1 MRPWPQMRP
10 DFIADLIT
18 VVTKDRQHTLN
29 QGLHGAAAAFF
40 AKEARLDD
48 TGVVEDQQIPRA
60 QLLRQV
66 FEDAM
71 YWRCARGVQQTRG
84 AALAGGVLC
93 NQLGGQVEVKV
104 RHCEWRCRW
113 MS

>member
-1 MRPWPQMRP
+1 MRP
-10 DFIADLIT
+10 DFIANCADG
-18 VVTKDRQHTLN
+18 QHTFN

-40 AKEARLDD
+40 SKEARLDD

-71 YWRCARGVQQTRG
+71 DWLRASGIQQTRG
-84 AALAGGVLC
+84 AAFAGRVLC

-113 MS
+113 MN